1 MWFCKKVGI
10 PFEVYAF
17 TADYPKENLYQSS
30 YEKREGGIY
39 IQEHVSLMNLFT
51 SKVSTRKLEKQMLN
65 IWRVA
70 SRYTHSNY
78 AHHDVPVGLSLS
90 GTPLN
95 EAVLALHQIIPQFK
109 KENNVEKVQCVILT
123 DGEGYG
129 IRYHSMFQRSWE
141 AEPSLGL
148 RSAEMQ
154 DGVVFRDRKTGKNY
168 NLNVGLGDTTDV
180 LLRNLKDNFP
190 QMNLIG
196 IRVLAPR
203 DSGGFIRKYTG
214 YASDEFEKLMS
225 VWKKSKTL
233 NIKTSGYDAY
243 FGFSS
248 TALSQDDEFVVQ
260 ENATKTQIKTAF
272 IKSLKSKKLNK
283 KILSDFVQ
291 LVA

>member
-1 MWFCKKVGI
+1 
-10 PFEVYAF
+10 
-17 TADYPKENLYQSS
+17 
-30 YEKREGGIY
+30 
-39 IQEHVSLMNLFT
+39 
-51 SKVSTRKLEKQMLN
+51 
-65 IWRVA
+65 
-70 SRYTHSNY
+70 
-78 AHHDVPVGLSLS
+78 
-90 GTPLN
+90 
-95 EAVLALHQIIPQFK
+95 
-109 KENNVEKVQCVILT
+109 
-123 DGEGYG
+123 
-129 IRYHSMFQRSWE
+129 MFHRSWE
-141 AEPSLGL
+141 SEPSLGL

-260 ENATKTQIKTAF
+260 ENATKAQIKTAF
-272 IKSLKSKKLNK
+272 IKRLKSKKLNK